1 MLSFLLFVFAVAAAI
16 SSVDTTCGLNVLGSL
31 ESTKVSKMKYAV
43 VYIFFC
49 TLGGLLT
56 GLIIGGAN
64 LLLKGIQVD
73 LYYKPVIIIIFL
85 IFIGLELW
93 NKAGL
98 LPSGNFIVPSVWI
111 KDAGYRTAALW
122 GNILGMGFITL
133 QAGVL
138 FHCYVLISLFSA
150 PWWLSVVAGF
160 CFGIVRGMV
169 FSLPFIRSVVY
180 QMLEKRVFRH
190 TALTAMRLFASYIL
204 LVGSIILIFMN

>member
-1 MLSFLLFVFAVAAAI
+1 MLSFLLFLFAVAAAI
-16 SSVDTTCGLNVLGSL
+16 ASVDTTCGLNVLGSL
-31 ESTKVSKMKYAV
+31 ESTQVSKVKYAA
-43 VYIFFC
+43 VYIFFS
-49 TLGGLLT
+49 TLGGVLT
-56 GLIIGGAN
+56 GLFIGGVN
-64 LLLKGIQVD
+64 LLLKGIQLD

-85 IFIGLELW
+85 LFIGLELW

-98 LPSGNFIVPSVWI
+98 LPSGNFIVPSAWI

-150 PWWLSVVAGF
+150 PWWLSIAAGF
-160 CFGIVRGMV
+160 CFGIVRGTV
-169 FSLPFIRSVVY
+169 FSLPFIRSIVY
-180 QMLEKRVFRH
+180 HMLEKRVFRY
-190 TALTAMRLFASYIL
+190 TALTVMRLAASYTL